1 MQRRYG
7 ICIQIIRALLHTFD
21 FTPALGELLRVKINS
36 TRADMAELADALDSG
51 SNFRKEVEVQVLL
64 PAPNKNKTN
73 QDCKSWFVFICND
86 YWGISTALN
95 NIKSS
100 TSQTKELTKRT
111 NYSICNYIG
120 EEMALNYNK
129 LWKLLID
136 KGLTKTQ
143 LREKTG
149 ISQSTLSKLVKGE
162 NVNTEILDR
171 ICLSLNCDISDIV
184 EIKEGI

>member
-1 MQRRYG
+1 MKKSAN
-7 ICIQIIRALLHTFD
+7 ISLSFD
-21 FTPALGELLRVKINS
+21 FNCYNATIYYTLKN
-36 TRADMAELADALDSG
+36 
-51 SNFRKEVEVQVLL
+51 VQV
-64 PAPNKNKTN
+64 PPSAPITNNTN

-86 YWGISTALN
+86 YWGIFTALN